1 MENTKIALKK
11 QMEGLIRES
20 QDVYFSEYLWGLM
33 GKLEQDAI
41 TTDYALSELNRTYNM
56 YRQRM
61 EQGAVQQGAPQ
72 PQPTAQMQPRMATPI
87 QSAPRPI
94 QQIPQPVAAKKQ
106 KSNVEF
112 AIGAGVLS
120 IVGVLF
126 VLVAFVMLGITYMNG
141 FVKGMCMYVIALA
154 ILLFSELVLEKKMP
168 KFAVGIT
175 ALGISS
181 LYLSTMLNYLY
192 LENFDGFMA
201 MALSVLISLMAV
213 FIGRKKDSGTI
224 KIISFIGCYI
234 CVFPVGKSWS
244 GWIGMDIAAAN
255 IQFLVV
261 SAIVF
266 IINLMTIFLPVKK
279 SRVVVHIF
287 HLVSNAIFSVLF
299 AVQGAVMLD
308 EFTYILYFLISA
320 VLMQG
325 LIFYQLEK
333 TKKENPEHFSAE
345 TAGNVT
351 AYITTVM
358 LMLVTFVVVGRFVD
372 FGWKL
377 HVAMGTLLLVCAF
390 IFVLFAKSKL
400 KWIQYWLFSFVA
412 WITYG
417 AMNGTLETGKVS
429 YWWCV
434 GIVLVLFLLSKILSR
449 VKVLRVSELV
459 VTIITAFYAL
469 FFFHEE
475 DMTAAICFLGAFLL
489 SVIALNYW
497 QSVYEEILLVVLE
510 SFVLMNFQNE
520 LTPAIMTGI
529 LFLGVIGF
537 NNVELFRGKYIK
549 VFNYVNFAIMVC
561 LYIVAAFEKN
571 DLSYMIML
579 VLGISFM
586 VFAFKEKYGMDFKI
600 KHIIFVLFLC
610 YMTLIWD
617 IPIPVLKSII
627 LMVIAIGAVTTG
639 FFIRDKKLR
648 ITGLALTLVVC
659 GKITLH
665 DFAGAAN
672 MEKIILFLIVG
683 LIVLAISGIYIALEK
698 RVE

>member
-1 MENTKIALKK
+1 MENAKIALKK
-11 QMEGLIRES
+11 QMEELIRES
-20 QDVYFSEYLWGLM
+20 QDAYFSEYLSVLI

-41 TTDYALSELNRTYNM
+41 TIDFALSELNRTYNM

-61 EQGAVQQGAPQ
+61 EQGAMQQSVQPMQGAVLQ
-72 PQPTAQMQPRMATPI
+72 PET
-87 QSAPRPI
+87 
-94 QQIPQPVAAKKQ
+94 VKKQ

-112 AIGAGVLS
+112 AIGAGVFS

-141 FVKGMCMYVIALA
+141 FVKGMCMYGAALA
-154 ILLFSELVLEKKMP
+154 ILLFSELFLAKKMP

-181 LYLSTMLNYLY
+181 LYLSTVLNYLY
-192 LENFDGFMA
+192 LENFGGFMA
-201 MALSVLISLMAV
+201 MTLSVLISLTAV
-213 FIGRKKDSGTI
+213 FISRKRDSGTI

-234 CVFPVGKSWS
+234 CVFPMGKSWS
-244 GWIGMDIAAAN
+244 GWIGMDAFTAN
-255 IQFLVV
+255 MHFFVV
-261 SAIVF
+261 SAIIF

-279 SRVVVHIF
+279 SREAVHIS
-287 HLVSNAIFSVLF
+287 HLISNAIFSVLF

-308 EFTYILYFLISA
+308 EFSYILYFLLSA

-333 TKKENPEHFSAE
+333 PKKENAEYFSAKA
-345 TAGNVT
+345 AGNVT
-351 AYITTVM
+351 VYITTVM
-358 LMLVTFVVVGRFVD
+358 LMLVTLGVASRFVD

-377 HVAMGTLLLVCAF
+377 HSAMGALLLVCAF
-390 IFVLFAKSKL
+390 LFVLFAKRKL
-400 KWIQYWLFSFVA
+400 KWMQYWLFSFAA

-417 AMNGTLETGKVS
+417 TMDGLGEAGKVS

-434 GIVLVLFLLSKILSR
+434 GVILGMFLLSKILSR
-449 VKVLRVSELV
+449 VKALRVSELV
-459 VTIITAFYAL
+459 ITIITAFYAL
-469 FFFHEE
+469 FFFHEA
-475 DMTAAICFLGAFLL
+475 DLTAAICFLGAFLA
-489 SVIALNYW
+489 SVLALNYW
-497 QSVYEEILLVVLE
+497 QSVYEEIFLVVLE

-549 VFNYVNFAIMVC
+549 VFNYINLAFMVC
-561 LYIVAAFEKN
+561 LYIIAAFEKN
-571 DLSYMIML
+571 HLSYMVML
-579 VLGISFM
+579 ILGVSFM
-586 VFAFKEKYGMDFKI
+586 VFAFREKYGMNFKI
-600 KHIIFVLFLC
+600 KYIIFALFLC

-617 IPIPVLKSII
+617 IPVPVVKSII

-648 ITGLALTLVVC
+648 ITGLALTLTVC
-659 GKITLH
+659 GKIVLH
-665 DFAGAAN
+665 DFAGAAST
-672 MEKIILFLIVG
+672 EKIVLFLIVG
-683 LIVLAISGIYIALEK
+683 LIVLAISGIYIVLEN
-698 RVE
+698 RIE